1 MLFVFQV
8 PAKWTMFLS
17 PLIVFFLFLFSL
29 GISYILATAYV
40 FFGDIKHLYTVSLTI
55 WMYCSAIFY
64 PVEQLQGM
72 IRVIIWNNPIY
83 TYIHC
88 MRKAVMVGELPT
100 RIEWIQIL
108 FWSVGIYL
116 IGYLIFKKSRNRIM
130 QKI

>member
-1 MLFVFQV
+1 
-8 PAKWTMFLS
+8 
-17 PLIVFFLFLFSL
+17 
-29 GISYILATAYV
+29 
-40 FFGDIKHLYTVSLTI
+40 
-55 WMYCSAIFY
+55 
-64 PVEQLQGM
+64 M

-100 RIEWIQIL
+100 RIEWIQML